1 MNMNAN
7 YIYDIF
13 ETTNKHGC
21 PDLYIGLAMLK
32 AEKPIP
38 EGMNDKGIRAFLAD
52 HYEEL
57 VAAYRCK
64 DREIFSKTVEKLTA
78 EDTEAEGYAYYEEC
92 KELVKAKKAQY
103 GAEV

>member
-1 MNMNAN
+1 MNAN

-21 PDLYIGLAMLK
+21 PDLNIGFAMLK

-38 EGMNDKGIRAFLAD
+38 EGMTDKGIRAFLAD

-57 VAAYRCK
+57 VAAYRHK
-64 DREIFSKTVEKLTA
+64 DRDIFVKTVEGIVA
-78 EDTEAEGYAYYEEC
+78 AEAE
-92 KELVKAKKAQY
+92 V
-103 GAEV
+103 